1 MSLSQS
7 RRKVED
13 DDDIETRP
21 PRRSRHDLP
30 DSRSAIVSRRVV
42 ETGSLY
48 SIIRRDP
55 RRAYVEPIG
64 WTSYHLQSLGCSF
77 NRQRLPGKGHDH
89 DGARGEPDHKAT
101 RFLSPEHAAR
111 VKFQLAQVSTLT
123 VKRYAVKEI
132 LEAYDIR
139 PQGAEDLSFQF
150 NRHNVAR
157 LPTDGIFTLSADISS
172 SLIAFVTFDTIE
184 SLRESYIRPKR
195 KLRNRPILN
204 KTQNKLQLIQPPDQ
218 AEDPYLVALLIAL
231 AQTQRRQ
238 QYQSSIQL
246 TSTATDDACHSLTA
260 KVLAIPGT
268 QSKYFYV
275 YTATI
280 PTEFLDKFED
290 PFRFTPSGPISISYY
305 RIPVKEERSLERLY
319 RLLHG

>member
-13 DDDIETRP
+13 NDDIETRS
-21 PRRSRHDLP
+21 PRRSHHDLS
-30 DSRSAIVSRRVV
+30 DSRSAIGSQRVV
-42 ETGSLY
+42 EAGSLY

-55 RRAYVEPIG
+55 RRAYVEPIA

-77 NRQRLPGKGHDH
+77 NRQRLPGKGHDQN
-89 DGARGEPDHKAT
+89 DDAREELDHQTT
-101 RFLSPEHAAR
+101 RFLSPKHAAR
-111 VKFQLAQVSTLT
+111 VKFQLAQVSTLA

-132 LEAYDIR
+132 LEAYNIR
-139 PQGAEDLSFQF
+139 PQG
-150 NRHNVAR
+150 VAR
-157 LPTDGIFTLSADISS
+157 LATDGIFRLGASISS

-195 KLRNRPILN
+195 KSRNRPNLN
-204 KTQNKLQLIQPPDQ
+204 VTQSNLQILQLPDQ

-238 QYQSSIQL
+238 QYQSSIQV

-260 KVLAIPGT
+260 EVLAIPGT